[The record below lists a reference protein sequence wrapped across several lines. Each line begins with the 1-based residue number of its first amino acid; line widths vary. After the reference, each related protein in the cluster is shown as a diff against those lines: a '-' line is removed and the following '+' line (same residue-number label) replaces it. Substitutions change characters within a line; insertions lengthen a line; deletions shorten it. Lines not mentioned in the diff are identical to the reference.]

1 MESELALINKVELR
15 IALAADDAQLENALK
30 VYLTPVLLKLASPH
44 GAVRTSILKI
54 IQNIIP
60 RILASPT
67 LKLPV
72 QLLLE
77 QVLQPRVSD
86 TQDPSQVRLYSLL
99 FVLRGVDRLN
109 AAEKLSLVPQIVAG
123 MSLYPRN
130 VSARLF
136 HILCKVL
143 SESGFKAAARDGPT
157 VTVGPA
163 TDADL
168 KFISRCI
175 AKLLLLQP
183 IAEPCALPGLS
194 LADTTFLT
202 RDAGVTY
209 RSLQEISQA
218 KAALLEF
225 LKANAADKPIF
236 EPILTRIPL
245 LIASCDP
252 SLLIRD
258 PSEILFRKLALD
270 LEDAGFIDELFKLV
284 VGDSSS
290 GVLPV
295 SLNLQEKII
304 SLLLCKSKQAALHL
318 QVSQVANLGFAS
330 DNARLKQATVQFVR
344 WVSRRTTA
352 DEGGKSVTFT
362 TDMASHLRQSLLDE
376 GWPKLDASQVK
387 NYSNAI
393 SQRQL
398 KYEAL
403 GELLKLNPQLLSPHL
418 DPDSISE
425 SYLGFL
431 FGSLEGDDVGLR
443 STIQDALSSLTV
455 HLPGLETS
463 AKDALKTLLF
473 KYFTSTAAIEGENLQ
488 SCRYVAL
495 KFVNCCFP
503 FNDNEA
509 RLICILGTDKENR
522 SDIIEEATKGL
533 HPHWFSILQSS
544 NTLEFKSTLEL
555 LGTTG
560 ATVVFPEFDGMV
572 HTIHEAYVN
581 DKEPLI
587 KTMGQ
592 AVNFAVS
599 TLVMQ
604 AIKGKSTVV
613 VVNEEWSTRIDKAL
627 EVDEVVQTCVKKEIE
642 SLTTQD
648 EPMGEHLEHVPSFF
662 EVFVGMV
669 FEAFAAQQANSGY
682 VSDTVFGSTLTRLLS
697 LTPTACVCKLSSMTD
712 KLLELVH
719 SKVFNDLTLTQTA
732 QATGI
737 VASSPSVEDSKVLAI
752 IEGLSVL
759 WPTTSRPSNLERTK
773 LVANCYL
780 ISRLAVRGRIETV
793 LPEILTGVLSAVIA
807 LLSDVHSV
815 SIGLECISQL
825 TIHGVLSLQLM
836 LGANLSKYL
845 ESIQDEVIKRVK
857 KSDEKAVIVLS
868 HLSLARKHSIKDDF
882 GLTIFEQAVYETHVS
897 KQTEFMFSS
906 GESFAILAA
915 GWESTVLR
923 RQLDINDSNAITIIE
938 SLVGNDT
945 SRLPVIL
952 DMVIKSCANT
962 KPSLKR
968 SACIW
973 LLSLVQFCGHLEPV
987 KENAA
992 RIHVSFMRFLADRDE
1007 LIQELASRGLSLVYE
1022 MGDLDLKDTLVK
1034 GLLKSF
1040 TDTTSNSAMT
1050 AGSVEHDTE
1059 LFDKDVLNTH
1069 DGSVSTYKDVLNLA
1083 SDVGDPSLVY
1093 KFMSLAKSSAL
1104 WSSRKGMAFGL
1115 GSILSKT
1122 SLDEMLVTN
1131 KNLATRLIP
1140 KLYRYRF
1147 DPGSSVS
1154 KSMQDIWNVLVK
1166 DSTKTINENFKNILA
1181 ELLKGMGN
1189 KEWRVRQALTTALI
1203 DLVQVVTLK
1212 AYEDQ
1217 LEEIWSMSFR
1227 AMDDIKESVRKEGN
1241 KLTRSLAATITRRI
1255 QASTKAD
1262 AGDENSGFLETL
1274 LPFLLGTKGLLS
1286 DADDIRDFALTTV
1299 LKLVKEGGASI
1310 RPFIPE
1316 LIDNFIALM
1325 STLEPQIVNYLVL
1338 NADKYNLRND
1348 DIDAKRLQSVGQSP
1362 MMDAIEQMLLQ
1373 LDDTLMPIFISKL
1386 QQSIKKSIGLPL
1398 KVCGSKVLVTLV
1410 TKHLELVKPYG
1421 DKLLQMT
1428 VLQINDR
1435 NDVVASSYAAAAG
1448 YLCRICSLES
1458 ILKYSELLKELYFEF
1473 ESDKNRIV
1481 ASIASESVAKYS
1493 RDKFELVAS
1502 SFLPLAFIGKHDP
1515 LSVVKSN
1522 FEREWIENTSGNL
1535 SIKLYLSEIVDLSRR
1550 YLLSSRLYEVKQII
1564 AKAVADAVNSVEGTA
1579 EFSDGIRVQI
1589 FDLLLEGSKGKS
1601 WSGKEFILK
1610 ALILFAIKCKDSLLN
1625 DEVLLQKVE
1634 STISTE
1640 IKRRNKSY
1648 QKQAIIFASEFIYNF
1663 SRPELTDTF
1672 TTIFEEIISDPQVDT
1687 DESDDSD
1694 GMEVDSN
1701 LPKTDKAVVSEE
1713 HRLKLIASLFSS
1725 FNPEHG
1731 PDNALGSLVL
1741 SSIEK
1746 LFNSSTIVPSW
1757 RSKSASC
1764 EHILNLITNHGAQL
1778 NKNLVNLIYE
1788 DWKILSQ
1795 NCLGSREID
1804 SVKINFIR
1812 LSALVMKLVSKERSD
1827 EIRKCLLDLQNT
1839 DISSVV
1845 ATELQRIL

>member
-44 GAVRTSILKI
+44 GVVRTAILKI

-60 RILASPT
+60 RILASPK

-77 QVLQPRVSD
+77 QVLQPRVAA
-86 TQDPSQVRLYSLL
+86 TQDPSQMRLYSLL
-99 FVLRGVDRLN
+99 FVLRGVDRLG
-109 AAEKLSLVPQIVAG
+109 AAEMVSLVPQIVAG
-123 MSLYPRN
+123 ISQYPRN
-130 VSARLF
+130 VSARIF

-143 SESGFKAAARDGPT
+143 SASGFKAAARDRLEMTG
-157 VTVGPA
+157 GDA

-168 KFISRCI
+168 SFISRCI

-194 LADTTFLT
+194 MVDTSFLT

-218 KAALLEF
+218 KAAILEF
-225 LKANAADKPIF
+225 LKANAANRPIF
-236 EPILTRIPL
+236 EPRHTRIPL

-295 SLNLQEKII
+295 SLQLQEKII
-304 SLLLCKSKQAALHL
+304 SLLLSKSKKAALHL
-318 QVSQVANLGFAS
+318 RVSQVANLGFSS

-387 NYSNAI
+387 NFSNAI

-418 DPDSISE
+418 DQKLISE

-431 FGSLEGDDVGLR
+431 FGSLEGEDVLR

-455 HLPGLETS
+455 HLPGLETP
-463 AKDALKTLLF
+463 AKNALKTLLS

-495 KFVNCCFP
+495 KYVNCCFP

-522 SDIIEEATKGL
+522 SDIIEEAIKGL
-533 HPHWFSILQSS
+533 HPHWFSVLQSS

-572 HTIHEAYVN
+572 HTIHEAFVN
-581 DKEPLI
+581 DKESLI

-592 AVNFAVS
+592 AVKFAVS

-604 AIKGKSTVV
+604 AIKGRSTVV
-613 VVNEEWSTRIDKAL
+613 VVNEEWSTRVDKAL
-627 EVDEVVQTCVKKEIE
+627 EVDEVVQNCVKKEIE

-648 EPMGEHLEHVPSFF
+648 EPMGEHLERGTSFF
-662 EVFVGMV
+662 EIFVGMV
-669 FEAFAAQQANSGY
+669 FDAFAAQQANSGY
-682 VSDTVFGSTLTRLLS
+682 VSDSVFGSTLTRLLS
-697 LTPTACVCKLSSMTD
+697 LTPTACVCRLSLMTD
-712 KLLELVH
+712 KMLELVH
-719 SKVFNDLTLTQTA
+719 SRLFNDLTLTQTA
-732 QATGI
+732 QSMGI
-737 VASSPSVEDSKVLAI
+737 VASCPSVEDSKVLAI
-752 IEGLSVL
+752 IERLSVQ
-759 WPTTSRPSNLERTK
+759 WPTTSRPSSLERAK
-773 LVANCYL
+773 LVANSYL

-793 LPEILTGVLSAVIA
+793 PSKILTGVLSAIIA
-807 LLSDVHSV
+807 LFSDVHSV
-815 SIGLECISQL
+815 SIGLDCISQL
-825 TIHGVLSLQLM
+825 TIHGVFSSQLKFE
-836 LGANLSKYL
+836 ANLSEYL
-845 ESIQDEVIKRVK
+845 DNIQDEVIKRVK
-857 KSDEKAVIVLS
+857 KSDEKAVIVLA
-868 HLSLARKHSIKDDF
+868 HLSLAKKHSTQADP
-882 GLTIFEQAVYETHVS
+882 GLTIFERAVYETHVS

-915 GWESTVLR
+915 GWESLVLR
-923 RQLDINDSNAITIIE
+923 RQLDINDNTAIPTIE

-945 SRLPVIL
+945 SRVPVIL
-952 DMVIKSCANT
+952 DMVTKSCANT

-973 LLSLVQFCGHLEPV
+973 LLSLVQYCGHL
-987 KENAA
+987 KSIQENAA

-1022 MGDLDLKDTLVK
+1022 MGDIDLKDTLVK

-1040 TDTTSNSAMT
+1040 TDTTSTSALT

-1069 DGSVSTYKDVLNLA
+1069 EGSVSTYKDVLNLA

-1093 KFMSLAKSSAL
+1093 KFVSLAKSSAL

-1140 KLYRYRF
+1140 KLYRYKF
-1147 DPGSSVS
+1147 DPSSSVS

-1203 DLVQVVTLK
+1203 DLVQVATLEV
-1212 AYEDQ
+1212 YEDQ
-1217 LEEIWSMSFR
+1217 LEAIWMMSFR

-1255 QASTKAD
+1255 QASNKGD
-1262 AGDENSGFLETL
+1262 ATDKNSSFLETL

-1299 LKLVKEGGASI
+1299 LKLVKEGGTSI

-1373 LDDTLMPIFISKL
+1373 LDDTLMPTFISKL

-1398 KVCGSKVLVTLV
+1398 KVCGSKVLVSLV
-1410 TKHLELVKPYG
+1410 TRHLELVKPYG
-1421 DKLLQMT
+1421 DKLLKMT
-1428 VLQINDR
+1428 ILQINDR

-1515 LSVVKSN
+1515 LSVVQSN
-1522 FEREWIENTSGNL
+1522 FEKEWIENTSGNL
-1535 SIKLYLSEIVDLSRR
+1535 SIKLYLSEIVDLSKE

-1564 AKAVADAVNSVEGTA
+1564 AKAVADAVNSIEGTA
-1579 EFSDGIRVQI
+1579 EFSDGIRVQL
-1589 FDLLLEGSKGKS
+1589 FELLLEGCKGKS

-1610 ALILFAIKCKDSLLN
+1610 ALILFAVKCKDSLFK
-1625 DEVLLQKVE
+1625 DEALLQRVE

-1640 IKRRNKSY
+1640 IKRRNKAY
-1648 QKQAIIFASEFIYNF
+1648 QKQAVIFASKFIYNF
-1663 SRPELTDTF
+1663 DRPELTDTY
-1672 TTIFEEIISDPQVDT
+1672 TTIFEEFISDPQISED
-1687 DESDDSD
+1687 SDDSD
-1694 GMEVDSN
+1694 RMEVDTQ
-1701 LPKTDKAVVSEE
+1701 LPKTDRAVYLEE
-1713 HRLKLIASLFSS
+1713 QRLKLIASLFSS
-1725 FNPEHG
+1725 FNPDVQHG

-1746 LFNSSTIVPSW
+1746 LFSSSIIVPSW

-1764 EHILNLITNHGAQL
+1764 EHILSLITNHGTKLSQH
-1778 NKNLVNLIYE
+1778 LVESIYK

-1795 NCLGSREID
+1795 TCLSSIEID

-1812 LSALVMKLVSKERSD
+1812 LSALVIKLVSKDRSD
-1827 EIRKCLLDLQNT
+1827 EIRLRLLDLQKT

-1845 ATELQRIL
+1845 ATEIRKI